1 MPALKGE
8 TAVAYNSNTQLSVT
22 QVLSPEYLANP
33 YPLYHQLRA
42 QDPVLWDEQVTAW
55 VLTRYNDVAAVLRD
69 PRFSA
74 ARMSIGTEW
83 IPEELQAKLVPPV
96 RAVMRQILF
105 LDPPDH
111 TRLRGLVVKAFT
123 PRVVESLRPRI
134 QAIVDDLLDAVQ
146 PSGRINFIQ
155 DFAYPLPAI
164 VIAEMLGVPP
174 EDRHLFIKWTN
185 DFARLLDGFEMT
197 FEDVIQALSG
207 VSEFMDYFRAIIKQR
222 RTEPRDDL
230 LQAMITAEEQG
241 DKLTEEELLGNCVL
255 LLAAGHGT
263 TTHLLGNGMLAL
275 LRNPEQLELWKKHP
289 ELASSAV
296 VELLRYDSPVLL
308 TSRHPKEDMEIGGKQ
323 ISEGQEVILGL
334 GAANH
339 DPAQFSNPDQL
350 DLSRP
355 ESRHM
360 AFGLGVHF
368 CLGAPLARLE
378 AEIAFNTLLRRL
390 QTPHLATEEM
400 EWMPS
405 IVFRGQR
412 EMPIVF
418 A

>member
-1 MPALKGE
+1 V
-8 TAVAYNSNTQLSVT
+8 TTYDSNTQLSIA
-22 QVLSPEYLANP
+22 QLLEPENLANP
-33 YPLYHQLRA
+33 YPLYARLRE
-42 QDPVLWDEQVTAW
+42 QDPVMWDERTTAW
-55 VLTRYNDVAAVLRD
+55 VLTRHSDVYAVLRD

-111 TRLRGLVVKAFT
+111 TRLRGLVSKAFT

-134 QAIVDDLLDAVQ
+134 QELVDDLLDRVQ
-146 PSGRINFIQ
+146 PAGRVNFVQ

-174 EDRHLFIKWTN
+174 EDRDLFIKWTG
-185 DFARLLDGFEMT
+185 DFARLLDGFDMS
-197 FEDVIQALSG
+197 FDGVIQALSG
-207 VSEFMDYFRAIIKQR
+207 VSEFMDYFRAIVRQR
-222 RTEPRDDL
+222 RTAPRDDL
-230 LQAMITAEEQG
+230 LQAMIAAEEQG
-241 DKLTEEELLGNCVL
+241 DKLNEEELLGNCVL

-263 TTHLLGNGMLAL
+263 TTHLLSNGMLAL
-275 LRNPEQLELWKKHP
+275 LRNPEQLELWRARP

-296 VELLRYDSPVLL
+296 VELLRYDSPVQL
-308 TSRHPKEDMEIGGKQ
+308 TSRHPKEDLQIAGKQ
-323 ISEGQEVILGL
+323 ISEGQEVLLSL

-339 DPAQFSNPDQL
+339 DPALFSTPDQL
-350 DLSRP
+350 ILPRP

-360 AFGLGVHF
+360 AFGQGVHF

-378 AEIAFNTLLRRL
+378 TEIAFNTLLRRL
-390 QTPHLATEEM
+390 HAPRVATEEL

-405 IVFRGQR
+405 LVFRGLR
-412 EMPIVF
+412 ELPLVF
-418 A
+418 VA

>member
-1 MPALKGE
+1 MTTYDNK
-8 TAVAYNSNTQLSVT
+8 LSIA
-22 QVLSPEYLANP
+22 QVLDPENLANP
-33 YPLYHQLRA
+33 YPLYARLRE
-42 QDPVLWDEQVTAW
+42 QDPVMWDERTTAW
-55 VLTRYNDVAAVLRD
+55 VLTRHSDIYAVLRD

-111 TRLRGLVVKAFT
+111 TRLRGLVSKAFT

-134 QAIVDDLLDAVQ
+134 QTLVDDLLDRVQ
-146 PSGRINFIQ
+146 SAGRVNFVQ

-174 EDRHLFIKWTN
+174 EDRELFIKWTG
-185 DFARLLDGFEMT
+185 DFARLLDGFDMS
-197 FEDVIQALSG
+197 FDGVVQALSG
-207 VSEFMDYFRAIIKQR
+207 VSEFMDYFRAIVKQR
-222 RTEPRDDL
+222 RTAPRDDL
-230 LQAMITAEEQG
+230 LQAMISAEEQG
-241 DKLTEEELLGNCVL
+241 DKLNEEELLGNCVL

-263 TTHLLGNGMLAL
+263 TTHLLSNGMLAL
-275 LRNPEQLELWKKHP
+275 LRNPEQLEMWRTHP

-296 VELLRYDSPVLL
+296 VELLRYDSPVQL
-308 TSRHPKEDMEIGGKQ
+308 TSRHPKEDLEIAGKH
-323 ISEGQEVILGL
+323 ISEGQEVLLSL

-339 DPAQFSNPDQL
+339 DPALFSPPDELILQ
-350 DLSRP
+350 RP
-355 ESRHM
+355 EGRHM
-360 AFGLGVHF
+360 AFGQGVHF

-378 AEIAFNTLLRRL
+378 TEIAFNTLLRRL
-390 QTPHLATEEM
+390 HAPHLATEEL

-405 IVFRGQR
+405 LVFRGMR
-412 EMPIVF
+412 ELPIVF
-418 A
+418 AA